1 MIVRSPIRFG
11 EPRYIHNKHTRVTI
25 LPHRGRV
32 WKVYGHKRR
41 TRGRHVDTGSGPIRR
56 RSAGGCPHKR
66 TDPPKQEQ
74 SVTKILRS
82 EHIPLRKG
90 PACTAPPRPYPAVSP
105 PVTTDQVPSCRQLA
119 DLVFMVGDIAGRV
132 EEHGDLFA
140 PLPGTAGAKVES
152 FRASARPPH
161 TNRRSQAAGTDR
173 RKP

>member
-1 MIVRSPIRFG
+1 MIIGSPIRSG
-11 EPRYIHNKHTRVTI
+11 EPRYTPNKHTRTPI
-25 LPHRGRV
+25 LPHCNRV
-32 WKVYGHKRR
+32 WKAYGHKRR
-41 TRGRHVDTGSGPIRR
+41 TRGRHTGTGSGPIRR

-66 TDPPKQEQ
+66 TKPLKQEHFI
-74 SVTKILRS
+74 TKILQS
-82 EHIPLRKG
+82 EHAPARKR
-90 PACTAPPRPYPAVSP
+90 PACTTPPWPYPAVST
-105 PVTTDQVPSCRQLA
+105 PVTADQVPSCRQLA

-161 TNRRSQAAGTDR
+161 TNKRSQAAGTDR